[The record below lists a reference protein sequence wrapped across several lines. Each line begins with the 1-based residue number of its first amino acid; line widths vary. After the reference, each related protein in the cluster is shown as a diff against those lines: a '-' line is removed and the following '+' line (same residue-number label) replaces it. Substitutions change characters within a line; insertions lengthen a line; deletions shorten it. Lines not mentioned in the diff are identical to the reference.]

1 MPLFRDRGSTVII
14 HKIDQ
19 LDVDVP
25 FHPILADTIAD
36 RLIEHYKK
44 TIPQIATSAIP
55 TVSEKQKFEP
65 RWLKVVEVAGKI
77 LSVLSGIVM
86 IVFVSLLI
94 TGKDQIGT
102 LQVTNILAIVS
113 FTLIGGLLSIG
124 GVNVFSINAS
134 LRRTQQQL
142 VQVRSISAG
151 VCPFA
156 LIADEES
163 KQKFGVKGPLEI
175 TDEGFCRG
183 CQLVDHHG
191 RTICKVSPMYRK
203 R

>member
-1 MPLFRDRGSTVII
+1 MPLFRDRGSTVTI
-14 HKIDQ
+14 HNIDQ

-25 FHPILADTIAD
+25 FHPILADMIAD

-55 TVSEKQKFEP
+55 TVSEEQKFEP

-94 TGKDQIGT
+94 AGEDQIGT
-102 LQVTNILAIVS
+102 LQVTNLLAIVS

-142 VQVRSISAG
+142 VRSISEG
-151 VCPFA
+151 GCPFA
-156 LIADEES
+156 LIADEEA
-163 KQKFGVKGPLEI
+163 KQRFGVKGPLEI
-175 TDEGFCRG
+175 TDEGFCDR

-191 RTICKVSPMYRK
+191 RTICKVSPKYMER
-203 R
+203 